1 MGWVS
6 DARTWGTLAHEF
18 RQFQYYVF
26 FLGAKTVS
34 LGWAYFL
41 GSIMEIV
48 GCTLLSGDVIKK
60 VVNGIVNIDVYRYI
74 FFFKR

>member
-1 MGWVS
+1 M
-6 DARTWGTLAHEF
+6 
-18 RQFQYYVF
+18 
-26 FLGAKTVS
+26 S

-74 FFFKR
+74 FL